1 MPMTRPKVYI
11 TRKIPDP
18 AIALLTESL
27 DVSVW
32 PEEDVVVPRD
42 VLVREVKEIDGLLC
56 VLTEKVDRELLDAA
70 PRLKIVANMAVGY
83 DNVDVGSCTERG
95 IVVTNTPDVLTDATA
110 DLAFALLLAT
120 ARRLPEARDFLLKG
134 QWKTWSPMLLTG
146 KEVYGATLGIVG
158 MGRIG
163 QAVAKRARGFD
174 MKVLYYSKRRNP
186 QVEEEIGA
194 RYVDKETLLRES
206 DYVSLHLPLTPET
219 RGFIGER
226 ELRMMKPTAVL
237 INTARGAVVDERA
250 LCKALR
256 EGWIW
261 AAGLDV
267 FEVEPLP
274 MDSPLRT
281 LPNVVLLPHIG
292 SATVK
297 TRTDMA
303 LLAARNIRDYLLAGR
318 VHTPVNPEALGKN
331 LR

>member
-18 AIALLTESL
+18 AIALLMESL

-32 PEEDVVVPRD
+32 SEEAEAVPRD
-42 VLVREVKEIDGLLC
+42 VLMREVKEVDGLLC

-134 QWKTWSPMLLTG
+134 QWKTWSPMFLTG

-158 MGRIG
+158 IGRIG

-194 RYVDKETLLRES
+194 RYVDKEALLRES

-250 LCKALR
+250 LCKALS

-281 LPNVVLLPHIG
+281 LPNVVLLPHVG

-303 LLAARNIRDYLLAGR
+303 LLAAQNIRDYLLTGH
-318 VHTPVNPEALGKN
+318 VHTPVNPEVIQQY
-331 LR
+331 

>member
-1 MPMTRPKVYI
+1 MTRPKVYV
-11 TRKIPDP
+11 TRKIPEP
-18 AIALLTESL
+18 AIALLRESL

-42 VLVREVKEIDGLLC
+42 VLMREVKEVEGLLC

-83 DNVDVGSCTERG
+83 DNIDVGSCTERG

-120 ARRLPEARDFLLKG
+120 ARRLPEAMDFLLKG

-250 LCKALR
+250 LYKALR

-297 TRTDMA
+297 TRTEMA
-303 LLAARNIRDYLLAGR
+303 LLAARNIRDYLVTGR
-318 VHTPVNPEALGKN
+318 VHTPVNPEALGEN